1 MDCTFGFDRESVVC
15 QENKCQ
21 CANGFYERSENI
33 CRRILYSKCNW
44 NIISFKNVII
54 PIWSLLDAGDVC
66 TINADCQGMGPDH
79 RCNNFK
85 CDYGASSSKSDVK
98 QQQRTLGVQTSIDVP
113 PSHSSI
119 GVNTS
124 IDVPEDDV
132 VREDDDVKCKNYQPV
147 ILPSV

>member
-1 MDCTFGFDRESVVC
+1 M
-15 QENKCQ
+15 
-21 CANGFYERSENI
+21 
-33 CRRILYSKCNW
+33 
-44 NIISFKNVII
+44 
-54 PIWSLLDAGDVC
+54 C
-66 TINADCQGMGPDH
+66 TINADCQGLGPDH

-113 PSHSSI
+113 PSHSSV

-132 VREDDDVKCKNYQPV
+132 VRDDDDVKCKRINSFTIV
-147 ILPSV
+147 FIK